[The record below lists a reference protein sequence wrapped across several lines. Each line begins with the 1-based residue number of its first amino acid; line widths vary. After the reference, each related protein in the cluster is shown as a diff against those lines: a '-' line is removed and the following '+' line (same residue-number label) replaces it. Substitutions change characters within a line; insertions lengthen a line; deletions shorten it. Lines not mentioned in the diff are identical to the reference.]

1 MHRQLRNKV
10 HGRSNAIFSYK
21 HEQDP
26 TIFITRERQ
35 VFYKYS
41 SRYEHGAYLENKFV
55 ARGCNMYNL
64 AVGGVLRLLMDILVI
79 MDEFIVNFFLSEIK
93 FA

>member
-1 MHRQLRNKV
+1 
-10 HGRSNAIFSYK
+10 
-21 HEQDP
+21 
-26 TIFITRERQ
+26 
-35 VFYKYS
+35 
-41 SRYEHGAYLENKFV
+41 
-55 ARGCNMYNL
+55 MYNL